1 MKRYRPTPSRQ
12 PTSAYHWT
20 PSDGNCWRGSTSAT
34 LIEHRADASR
44 LHSVIHHAE
53 AEVRYLD
60 GLIERLDSSIASHC
74 VTATKSHNSRKA
86 CAGEPLA
93 NRAVT
98 KDTAPIVTIVA
109 APVAKR

>member
-1 MKRYRPTPSRQ
+1 M
-12 PTSAYHWT
+12 
-20 PSDGNCWRGSTSAT
+20 
-34 LIEHRADASR
+34 
-44 LHSVIHHAE
+44 
-53 AEVRYLD
+53 
-60 GLIERLDSSIASHC
+60 
-74 VTATKSHNSRKA
+74 TATKSHNSRKA